1 MAAAD
6 PERQMG
12 RERYRFLPLVSG
24 LFVAV
29 LVVSNIIAV
38 KLVGVGPLVLPA
50 AIVLFPLAYIIGD
63 VLTEVYGFGQA
74 RRVIWVGFLANAVA
88 VAAILV
94 GGVLPAAT
102 DFWDDQTA
110 YDAILS
116 PGPRLLL
123 ASFLA
128 YLVGELLNSYVLA
141 RLKVLTDGRHLWLRT
156 ISSTIFGQ
164 AADSAIFLT
173 VAFAGRLSRDQLLF
187 AIGSQFLVKV
197 AYEALLTPGTYAV
210 TAALKRSEGVD
221 HYDHSTRFLP
231 VPLPD

>member
-1 MAAAD
+1 MDMAEPD
-6 PERQMG
+6 RQMA
-12 RERYRFLPLVSG
+12 RERYRFLPLVGG

-38 KLVGVGPLVLPA
+38 KPVAVGPLVLPA

-74 RRVIWVGFLANAVA
+74 RRVIWIGFLANAVA
-88 VAAILV
+88 VAAMLV
-94 GGVLPAAT
+94 GGVLPAAA
-102 DFWDDQTA
+102 FWGDQSA
-110 YDAILS
+110 YDAIL
-116 PGPRLLL
+116 GATPRLLV

-141 RLKVLTDGRHLWLRT
+141 RLKVVTDGRHLWLRT
-156 ISSTIFGQ
+156 ISSTVFGQ
-164 AADSAIFLT
+164 AADSVVFLS
-173 VAFAGRLSRDQLLF
+173 VAFAGVWSRDQLVL
-187 AIGSQFLVKV
+187 AIASQFLVKV
-197 AYEALLTPGTYAV
+197 AYEAVLTPGTYLV
-210 TAALKRSEGVD
+210 TTALKRSEGVD